1 MRNSFKFI
9 LCVIS
14 ADVIIIA
21 IVFLINLTGTFSSAP
36 SNHSKVIKNHET
48 DQTTIL
54 SENAS
59 HSDINPDTVKDSE
72 DVTNADI
79 TFDETE
85 TDEQT
90 TEEPTTLPEN
100 SFVVMNTTSKVYL
113 RSEASTGGKI
123 ICEIPSNSY
132 GSVISKEGSWT
143 KVSYDGKTGYIFSE
157 YILTGSSANDYVNE
171 LNSAKIKITSACN
184 IRNIPE
190 LSSPVTG
197 NTTTGTEYQYIK
209 ELSNDD
215 WFAIILEDGS
225 TAYIS
230 TGYATIIQ

>member
-9 LCVIS
+9 LCMIS
-14 ADVIIIA
+14 ADIIVIA
-21 IVFLINLTGTFSSAP
+21 IIFLITLTGTFSSATP
-36 SNHSKVIKNHET
+36 NNSEVLKNLET
-48 DQTTIL
+48 NQTTIL
-54 SENAS
+54 SESAS
-59 HSDINPDTVKDSE
+59 DSDIIPDIDNESE
-72 DVTNADI
+72 NITYNDI
-79 TFDETE
+79 SSDETK
-85 TDEQT
+85 TDETT

-132 GSVISKEGSWT
+132 GSIISKEGSWT
-143 KVSYDGKTGYIFSE
+143 KVNYDGKTGYVFSE
-157 YILTGSSANDYVNE
+157 YILTGSSANDYANE
-171 LNSAKIKITSACN
+171 LNSAKIKIISACN
-184 IRNIPE
+184 IRNVPE

-197 NTTTGTEYQYIK
+197 NTITGTEYQYIK

-230 TGYATIIQ
+230 TDYATIIQ